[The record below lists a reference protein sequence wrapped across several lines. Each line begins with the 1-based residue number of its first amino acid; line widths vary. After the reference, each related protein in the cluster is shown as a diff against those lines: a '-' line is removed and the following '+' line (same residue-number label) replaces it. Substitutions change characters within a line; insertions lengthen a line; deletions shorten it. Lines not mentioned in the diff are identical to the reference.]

1 MNVKHLQYMIEIER
15 VGSISQAAKNLYV
28 GQPNLSRILREVEES
43 VGFTIFDRTHQG
55 IRPTERGMAFL
66 QHAHNIL
73 REMDAIETMG
83 SGITE
88 GNRLRVCIPH
98 STAAFHMICKYL
110 IPLIESKRINAVIRE
125 AHPKKTL
132 ELIAGGQAELGVI
145 RFREEYRQY
154 FSEIAANANLK
165 FQLLKNYEDVV
176 LLSKDHPLADRS
188 VLNLSDLLNYPQ
200 ITHSDRYFLPNQ
212 KLGQERSRIYT
223 VDRQGQLTLLRNLPG
238 SYMWSAPV
246 PKEQLE
252 AWGVVQRSCDRNTNR
267 YSEALI
273 YNPSYI
279 MSETE
284 KNLLEMLRKDY
295 PTYVTG

>member
-1 MNVKHLQYMIEIER
+1 MNIKHLQYMIEIER

-110 IPLIESKRINAVIRE
+110 IPLVENKRINAVIRE

-132 ELIAGGQAELGVI
+132 ELLASGQAEMGVI

-165 FQLLKNYEDVV
+165 FQLLKDYEDVI
-176 LLSKDHPLADRS
+176 LLAKDHPLAQKS
-188 VLNLSDLLNYPQ
+188 VIPLSDLLDYPQ

-212 KLGQERSRIYT
+212 KLGLEPSRIYT
-223 VDRQGQLTLLRNLPG
+223 VDRQGQLALLRNLHG

-246 PKEQLE
+246 PEELLE
-252 AWGVVQRSCDRNTNR
+252 EWGVVQCRCDKNTNR

-273 YNPSYI
+273 YNPTYI

-284 KNLLEMLRKDY
+284 KNLLEMLRKEY
-295 PTYVTG
+295 PLFMKD

>member
-1 MNVKHLQYMIEIER
+1 MNIKHLQYMIEIER

-83 SGITE
+83 SGVTE

-110 IPLIESKRINAVIRE
+110 IPLIENKRLNSLIRE

-132 ELIAGGQAELGVI
+132 ELLGGYVQVDRVLNHM
-145 RFREEYRQY
+145 EEYIVPPALY
-154 FSEIAANANLK
+154 P
-165 FQLLKNYEDVV
+165 
-176 LLSKDHPLADRS
+176 LSGL
-188 VLNLSDLLNYPQ
+188 
-200 ITHSDRYFLPNQ
+200 I
-212 KLGQERSRIYT
+212 
-223 VDRQGQLTLLRNLPG
+223 G
-238 SYMWSAPV
+238 SYLLG
-246 PKEQLE
+246 K
-252 AWGVVQRSCDRNTNR
+252 R
-267 YSEALI
+267 ALDMAR
-273 YNPSYI
+273 P
-279 MSETE
+279 
-284 KNLLEMLRKDY
+284 
-295 PTYVTG
+295 

>member
-1 MNVKHLQYMIEIER
+1 MNIKHLQYMIEIER

-28 GQPNLSRILREVEES
+28 GQPNLSRILREVEDS

-83 SGITE
+83 TGITE

-125 AHPKKTL
+125 SHPKKTL

-154 FSEIAANANLK
+154 FSELAVAANLK
-165 FQLLKNYEDVV
+165 FHYLKSYEDVV
-176 LLSKDHPLADRS
+176 LLNKNHPLAHKDMLCRADFADCPLI
-188 VLNLSDLLNYPQ
+188 V
-200 ITHSDRYFLPNQ
+200 HSDRYFLPEQ
-212 KLGQERSRIYT
+212 KTEKGSSKIYT
-223 VDRQGQLTLLRNLPG
+223 VDRHAQLTLLRTLPG
-238 SYMWSAPV
+238 SYIWSAPIS
-246 PKEQLE
+246 KAMQEE
-252 AWGVVQRSCDRNTNR
+252 WGVVQKRCEKNTNR
-267 YSEALI
+267 YSEALV
-273 YNPSYI
+273 YNPSYM
-279 MSETE
+279 MSELE
-284 KNLLEMLRKDY
+284 KNLMETLKTDY
-295 PTYVTG
+295 ANKNWD

>member
-1 MNVKHLQYMIEIER
+1 MNIKHLQYMIEIER

-66 QHAHNIL
+66 QHAH
-73 REMDAIETMG
+73 
-83 SGITE
+83 
-88 GNRLRVCIPH
+88 
-98 STAAFHMICKYL
+98 
-110 IPLIESKRINAVIRE
+110 
-125 AHPKKTL
+125 PKKTL
-132 ELIAGGQAELGVI
+132 ELLAGGQAELGVI

-165 FQLLKNYEDVV
+165 FQVLKNYEDVI
-176 LLSKDHPLADRS
+176 LLGKNHPLAQKKAI
-188 VLNLSDLLNYPQ
+188 NLSDLLDYPQ

-212 KLGQERSRIYT
+212 KLGEERSRIYT
-223 VDRQGQLTLLRNLPG
+223 VDRQGQLTLLQNLQG
-238 SYMWSAPV
+238 SYMWSAPI
-246 PKEQLE
+246 PKELLE
-252 AWGVVQRSCDRNTNR
+252 EWNVVQRSCERNTNR
-267 YSEALI
+267 YSEALV
-273 YNPSYI
+273 YNPTYI

-295 PTYVTG
+295 PQYCKE